1 MTVSEY
7 PIKMIDGS
15 ENHAQVQCKWFS
27 DNNHLT
33 HSFFHID
40 ELEKQN

>member
-15 ENHAQVQCKWFS
+15 ENHAQVQCKWFNE
-27 DNNHLT
+27 DNHLT
-33 HSFFHID
+33 QSIFHVD
-40 ELEKQN
+40 ELKK